1 MGNNKPLW
9 TLIRAVSHAKQPDS
23 SEIFVSNCIIDGHS
37 IGTDEITIADIVMD
51 SRKITPGSLFVALR
65 GTQTDGHKY
74 MDLAEKMGARA
85 ILCEELPEQAH
96 AHVTYVVVGNSA
108 WAMGLMASAFYEHP
122 SQRLTLVGV
131 TGTNGKT
138 SVATFLFQLFR
149 ALGYRC
155 GLLSTVQN
163 QIEDEIIPSTHTTP
177 DSIALNALLSKMIKS
192 GCSHVFMEVSSH
204 AVAQHRITGLQ
215 FAGGIFTNITH
226 DHLDFHKTFDN
237 YIKAKK
243 GFFDQLPKNAFA
255 LVNIDDRRGTVMVQN
270 TAAKIA
276 TYSLQTIASFHGKII
291 SDTLA
296 GMHME
301 VNQQEV
307 WFRVIG
313 RFNAYNLLSVYG
325 AAVLMGESPEAVLT
339 ELSNLKSPPGR
350 FEQFHSKDNIVG
362 IVDYAHTPD
371 ALENVLE
378 TITHLRHGN
387 EKVITIVGCGGNR
400 DAEKRPKMAAIACK
414 YSNRVILTSD
424 NPRNEDPM
432 DILAQMQKGVP
443 ALDYKK
449 TMTIADRREAIFAA
463 LYEAEPED
471 IILIAGKGH
480 ETYQEVMGVK
490 HHFDDKEVLQEAF
503 QSRI

>member
-1 MGNNKPLW
+1 MESTQGKPLPVLLRNIVEKSL
-9 TLIRAVSHAKQPDS
+9 TGPTEVVINSLIL
-23 SEIFVSNCIIDGHS
+23 
-37 IGTDEITIADIVMD
+37 D
-51 SRKITPGSLFVALR
+51 SRKVLPGSLFVALR
-65 GTQTDGHKY
+65 GTQTDGHQY
-74 MDLAEKMGARA
+74 ISIAVNLGASA
-85 ILCEELPEQAH
+85 ILCEELPEAIYPN
-96 AHVTYVVVGNSA
+96 VTYIKVPDSA
-108 WAMGLMASAFYEHP
+108 EAMGLMASAFYDYP
-122 SQRLTLVGV
+122 SQKLTLIGV

-163 QIEDEIIPSTHTTP
+163 QVEDEIIPSTHTTP
-177 DSIALNALLSKMIKS
+177 DSIALNQLLSAMLTK

-243 GFFDQLPKNAFA
+243 GFFDQLPKTAFA
-255 LVNIDDRRGTVMVQN
+255 LVNIDDRRGAVMVQN
-270 TAAKIA
+270 TAAKIE
-276 TYSLQTIASFHGKII
+276 TYSLQTLASFKGKII
-291 SDTLA
+291 SDTLT
-296 GMHME
+296 GMQME
-301 VNQQEV
+301 INMQEV

-325 AAVLMGESPEAVLT
+325 AAVTLGENPEAVLT

-350 FEQFHSKDNIVG
+350 FEQFHSPDNIVG

-371 ALENVLE
+371 ALENVLQ

-424 NPRNEDPM
+424 NPRYEDPL
-432 DILAQMQKGVP
+432 DILDQMRKGVP
-443 ALDYKK
+443 AIDYKK
-449 TMTIADRREAIFAA
+449 TSVIEDRREAIFRA
-463 LYEAEPED
+463 YEEAGPED

-480 ETYQEVMGVK
+480 ENYQEIKGIK
-490 HHFDDKEVLQEAF
+490 HHFDDKEVLIEAF
-503 QSRI
+503 LTRM

>member
-1 MGNNKPLW
+1 METSQEKHL
-9 TLIRAVSHAKQPDS
+9 S
-23 SEIFVSNCIIDGHS
+23 SIIGDLKDAIIHGS
-37 IGTDEITIADIVMD
+37 VDVIIKNIILD
-51 SRKITPGSLFVALR
+51 SRKVLPGSLFVALR
-65 GTQTDGHKY
+65 GTQTDGHQY
-74 MDLAEKMGARA
+74 ITTAAGLGASA
-85 ILCEELPEQAH
+85 ILCEELPENPASE
-96 AHVTYVVVGNSA
+96 VTYIQVEDSA
-108 WAMGLMASAFYEHP
+108 AAMGLIAAAFYGYP
-122 SQRLTLVGV
+122 SGKLTLVGV

-177 DSIALNALLSKMIKS
+177 DSVALNQLLSKMLAS
-192 GCSHVFMEVSSH
+192 NCSHVFMEVSSH

-243 GFFDQLPKNAFA
+243 GFFDQLPKTAFA
-255 LVNIDDRRGTVMVQN
+255 LVNVDDRRGSVMVQN
-270 TAAKIA
+270 TKAKIE
-276 TYSLQTIASFHGKII
+276 TYSLQTLATFKGKII

-301 VNQQEV
+301 INQQEV

-325 AAVLMGESPEAVLT
+325 AAVLLGEKPDEVLT

-350 FEQFHSKDNIVG
+350 FEQFHSKDHIVG

-378 TITHLRHGN
+378 TITHLRNGN

-400 DAEKRPKMAAIACK
+400 DAEKRPKMAAIACR
-414 YSNRVILTSD
+414 YSNQVILTSD
-424 NPRNEDPM
+424 NPRFEDPL
-432 DILAQMQKGVP
+432 DILDQMRKGVP
-443 ALDYKK
+443 PLDYKK
-449 TMTIADRREAIFAA
+449 TTVIADRREAIFKAG
-463 LYEAEPED
+463 LEANPED

-480 ETYQEVMGVK
+480 ENYQDIQGVK
-490 HHFDDKEVLQEAF
+490 HHFDDKEVLLEVF
-503 QSRI
+503 EKRYSN

>member
-1 MGNNKPLW
+1 METNQEKKLGDILTGFTDMTIIGNADVPVKN
-9 TLIRAVSHAKQPDS
+9 I
-23 SEIFVSNCIIDGHS
+23 IID
-37 IGTDEITIADIVMD
+37 
-51 SRKITPGSLFVALR
+51 SRRILPGSLFVALR
-65 GTQTDGHKY
+65 GTQTDGHQY
-74 MDLAEKMGARA
+74 IGIATESGASA
-85 ILCEELPEQAH
+85 ILCEELPQQTSDG
-96 AHVTYVVVGNSA
+96 VTYVVVPDSA
-108 WAMGLMASAFYEHP
+108 AAMGQIASAFYGHP
-122 SQRLTLVGV
+122 SRKLTLVGV

-163 QIEDEIIPSTHTTP
+163 QIEDDVIPSTHTTP
-177 DSIALNALLSKMIKS
+177 DSVALNQLLAKMLEK

-204 AVAQHRITGLQ
+204 SVSQHRIAGLH

-243 GFFDQLPKNAFA
+243 GFFDQLPKTAFA
-255 LVNIDDRRGTVMVQN
+255 LVNIDDRRGAVMVQN
-270 TAAKIA
+270 TKAKVE
-276 TYSLQTIASFHGKII
+276 TYSLQTLASFKGKII

-301 VNQQEV
+301 INQQEV

-325 AAVLMGESPEAVLT
+325 AALLLGEKAESVLT

-350 FEQFHSKDNIVG
+350 FEQFHSVDNVVG

-378 TITHLRHGN
+378 TINHLRHGN

-424 NPRNEDPM
+424 NPRYEEPL
-432 DILAQMQKGVP
+432 DILEQMQKGVP
-443 ALDYKK
+443 PLDYKK
-449 TMTIADRREAIFAA
+449 TTVIEDRREAIRKAGE
-463 LYEAEPED
+463 EANPED

-480 ETYQEVMGVK
+480 ENYQEIKGIK
-490 HHFDDKEVLQEAF
+490 HHFDDKEELLKIFENRY
-503 QSRI
+503 SS

>member
-1 MGNNKPLW
+1 MENNQGKSLQIILNDINGAAV
-9 TLIRAVSHAKQPDS
+9 TGSTNIFIHSLIL
-23 SEIFVSNCIIDGHS
+23 
-37 IGTDEITIADIVMD
+37 D
-51 SRKITPGSLFVALR
+51 SRKVLPGTMFVALR
-65 GTQTDGHKY
+65 GTQTDGHQY
-74 MDLAEKMGARA
+74 IDTAVNLGAAA
-85 ILCEELPEQAH
+85 ILCEELPEVINPD
-96 AHVTYVVVGNSA
+96 VTYIKVPDSA
-108 WAMGLMASAFYEHP
+108 EAMGFLASAFYDHP
-122 SQRLTLVGV
+122 SQKLTLIGV

-149 ALGYRC
+149 GLGYRC

-163 QIEDEIIPSTHTTP
+163 QVEEEVIPSTHTTP
-177 DSIALNALLSKMIKS
+177 DSIALNQLLATMLKK

-204 AVAQHRITGLQ
+204 AVVQHRITGLQ

-243 GFFDQLPKNAFA
+243 GFFDQLPKTAFA
-255 LVNIDDRRGTVMVQN
+255 LVNVDDRRGSVMVQN
-270 TAAKIA
+270 TKAKIE
-276 TYSLQTIASFHGKII
+276 TYSLQTLASFKGKII
-291 SDTLA
+291 SDTLT
-296 GMHME
+296 GMQMDI
-301 VNQQEV
+301 NMKEV

-325 AAVLMGESPEAVLT
+325 AAVILGENPEIVLT

-350 FEQFHSKDNIVG
+350 FEQFHSTDNIVG

-378 TITHLRHGN
+378 TITHLRSGN

-432 DILAQMQKGVP
+432 DILDQMRKGVP
-443 ALDYKK
+443 PLDYKK
-449 TMTIADRREAIFAA
+449 TSVIEDRREAILRACE
-463 LYEAEPED
+463 EANPED

-480 ETYQEVMGVK
+480 ENYQEIKGVK
-490 HHFDDKEVLQEAF
+490 HHFDDKEVLIQAF
-503 QSRI
+503 ISRAEG

>member
-1 MGNNKPLW
+1 MESMQEKSLP
-9 TLIRAVSHAKQPDS
+9 TLLHDVIEKSLTGPTEVVINSL
-23 SEIFVSNCIIDGHS
+23 IL
-37 IGTDEITIADIVMD
+37 D
-51 SRKITPGSLFVALR
+51 SRKVLPGSLFVALR
-65 GTQTDGHKY
+65 GTQTDGHQY
-74 MDLAEKMGARA
+74 IDTAVNLGAAA
-85 ILCEELPEQAH
+85 ILCEELPEAIYPN
-96 AHVTYVVVGNSA
+96 VTYIKVPDSA
-108 WAMGLMASAFYEHP
+108 EAMGLMASAFYGYP
-122 SQRLTLVGV
+122 SQKLTLIGV

-163 QIEDEIIPSTHTTP
+163 QVEDEIIPSTHTTP
-177 DSIALNALLSKMIKS
+177 DSIALNQLLATMLAK

-204 AVAQHRITGLQ
+204 AVVQHRITGLE

-243 GFFDQLPKNAFA
+243 GFFDQLQKKAFA
-255 LVNIDDRRGTVMVQN
+255 LVNIDDRRGAVMVQN
-270 TAAKIA
+270 TAARIE
-276 TYSLQTIASFHGKII
+276 TYSLQTLASFKGKII
-291 SDTLA
+291 SDTLT
-296 GMHME
+296 GMQME
-301 VNQQEV
+301 INMQEV

-325 AAVLMGESPEAVLT
+325 AAVLLGENPEAVLT

-350 FEQFHSKDNIVG
+350 FEQFHSHDNIVG

-371 ALENVLE
+371 ALENVLQ

-387 EKVITIVGCGGNR
+387 EKVITVVGCGGNR

-424 NPRNEDPM
+424 NPRFEDPM
-432 DILAQMQKGVP
+432 DILDQMRKGVP
-443 ALDYKK
+443 AIDYKK
-449 TMTIADRREAIFAA
+449 TSVIEDRHEAIFRA
-463 LYEAEPED
+463 YEEAGPED

-480 ETYQEVMGVK
+480 ENYQEIKGVK
-490 HHFDDKEVLQEAF
+490 HHFDDKEVLIQAF
-503 QSRI
+503 MTRI

>member
-1 MGNNKPLW
+1 MESTPEKFLSDI
-9 TLIRAVSHAKQPDS
+9 LIGVAGAKVSGS
-23 SEIFVSNCIIDGHS
+23 
-37 IGTDEITIADIVMD
+37 DIVVIKSIILD
-51 SRKITPGSLFVALR
+51 SRKVLPGSLFVALR
-65 GTQTDGHKY
+65 GTQTDGHQY
-74 MDLAEKMGARA
+74 IGTAAELGAAA
-85 ILCEELPEQAH
+85 ILCEELPVNLNEN
-96 AHVTYVVVGNSA
+96 VTYIQVQDSA
-108 WAMGLMASAFYEHP
+108 EAMGLIAAAFYDHP
-122 SQRLTLVGV
+122 SRDLTLVGV

-155 GLLSTVQN
+155 GLISTVQN
-163 QIEDEIIPSTHTTP
+163 QVEDEVIPSTHTTP
-177 DSIALNALLSKMIKS
+177 DAVALNQLLAQMQKKN
-192 GCSHVFMEVSSH
+192 CSHVFMEVSSH
-204 AVAQHRITGLQ
+204 SVAQHRITGLH

-243 GFFDQLPKNAFA
+243 GFFDQLPKSAFA
-255 LVNIDDRRGTVMVQN
+255 LINVDDRRGSVMVQN
-270 TAAKIA
+270 TKAKIE
-276 TYSLQTIASFHGKII
+276 TYSLQTLAGFKGKII

-301 VNQQEV
+301 INQQEV

-325 AAVLMGESPEAVLT
+325 AAILLGEKPESVLT
-339 ELSNLKSPPGR
+339 ELSNLKSPLGR
-350 FEQFHSKDNIVG
+350 FEQFHSADNIVG

-387 EKVITIVGCGGNR
+387 EQVITIVGCGGNR

-424 NPRNEDPM
+424 NPRYEEPM
-432 DILAQMQKGVP
+432 DILEQMRKGVP
-443 ALDYKK
+443 PLDYKK
-449 TMTIADRREAIFAA
+449 TTVIEDRREAIFKACS
-463 LYEAEPED
+463 EANPED

-480 ETYQEVMGVK
+480 ENYQEIKGIK
-490 HHFDDKEVLQEAF
+490 HHFDDKEVLLAAF
-503 QSRI
+503 ASRHA

>member
-1 MGNNKPLW
+1 MENNQEKSLGSLLGEVKGAVLHGN
-9 TLIRAVSHAKQPDS
+9 ADV
-23 SEIFVSNCIIDGHS
+23 IIKN
-37 IGTDEITIADIVMD
+37 IILD
-51 SRKITPGSLFVALR
+51 SRKVLPGSLFVALR
-65 GTQTDGHKY
+65 GTQTDGHQFINTATG
-74 MDLAEKMGARA
+74 LGASA
-85 ILCEELPEQAH
+85 ILCETLPEQVEEG
-96 AHVTYVVVGNSA
+96 VTYIQVEDSA
-108 WAMGLMASAFYEHP
+108 VAMGLVAAAFYGQP
-122 SQRLTLVGV
+122 SRKVKLVGV

-163 QIEDEIIPSTHTTP
+163 QIEDAIIPSTHTTP
-177 DSIALNALLSKMIKS
+177 DAVALNALLAQMAASN
-192 GCSHVFMEVSSH
+192 CSHVFMEVSSH
-204 AVAQHRITGLQ
+204 SVAQHRITGLH

-243 GFFDQLPKNAFA
+243 GFFDALPKTAFA
-255 LVNIDDRRGTVMVQN
+255 LVNVDDRRGAVMVQN
-270 TAAKIA
+270 TKARIE
-276 TYSLQTIASFHGKII
+276 TYSLQTLATFKGKII

-301 VNQQEV
+301 INQQEV

-325 AAVLMGESPEAVLT
+325 AAVLLGEQEEAVLT

-350 FEQFHSKDNIVG
+350 FEQFHSADQIVG

-378 TITHLRHGN
+378 TITHLRNGN
-387 EKVITIVGCGGNR
+387 EQVITIVGCGGNR
-400 DAEKRPKMAAIACK
+400 DAEKRPKMAAIACQ

-424 NPRNEDPM
+424 NPRYEEPM
-432 DILAQMQKGVP
+432 DILDQMQKGIP
-443 ALDYKK
+443 PLDFKK
-449 TMTIADRREAIFAA
+449 TTVIADRREAIFKAGE
-463 LYEAEPED
+463 EAQAGD

-480 ETYQEVMGVK
+480 ENYQEIKGVK
-490 HHFDDKEVLQEAF
+490 HHFDDKEVLLEVFAN
-503 QSRI
+503 RAAN

>member
-1 MGNNKPLW
+1 METNQEKNL
-9 TLIRAVSHAKQPDS
+9 S
-23 SEIFVSNCIIDGHS
+23 SILGDLKDATIHGSGDVIIKN
-37 IGTDEITIADIVMD
+37 IILD
-51 SRKITPGSLFVALR
+51 SRKVLPGSLFVALR
-65 GTQTDGHKY
+65 GTQTDGHQY
-74 MDLAEKMGARA
+74 ITTATGLGASA
-85 ILCEELPEQAH
+85 ILCEELPENPVGE
-96 AHVTYVVVGNSA
+96 VTYIQVADSA
-108 WAMGLMASAFYEHP
+108 EAMGLIAAAFYDYP
-122 SQRLTLVGV
+122 SSKLTLVGV

-149 ALGYRC
+149 KLGYRC

-177 DSIALNALLSKMIKS
+177 DSVALNELLSKMLAS
-192 GCSHVFMEVSSH
+192 NCSHVFMEVSSH
-204 AVAQHRITGLQ
+204 SVAQHRITGLQ

-243 GFFDQLPKNAFA
+243 GFFDQLPKTAFA
-255 LVNIDDRRGTVMVQN
+255 LVNVDDRRGSVMVQN
-270 TAAKIA
+270 TKAKIE
-276 TYSLQTIASFHGKII
+276 TYSLQTLATFKGKII

-301 VNQQEV
+301 INQQEV

-325 AAVLMGESPEAVLT
+325 AAVLLGEKPEEVLT

-350 FEQFHSKDNIVG
+350 FEQFHSKDHIVG

-378 TITHLRHGN
+378 TITHLRNGN

-400 DAEKRPKMAAIACK
+400 DAEKRPKMAAIACR
-414 YSNRVILTSD
+414 YSNQVILTSD
-424 NPRNEDPM
+424 NPRFEDPL
-432 DILAQMQKGVP
+432 DILEQMRKGVP
-443 ALDYKK
+443 PLDYKK
-449 TMTIADRREAIFAA
+449 TTVIPDRREAIFKAG
-463 LYEAEPED
+463 LEANPED

-480 ETYQEVMGVK
+480 ENYQDIQGIK
-490 HHFDDKEVLQEAF
+490 HHFDDKEVLLEVF
-503 QSRI
+503 EKRYSN

>member
-1 MGNNKPLW
+1 METSQEKHL
-9 TLIRAVSHAKQPDS
+9 S
-23 SEIFVSNCIIDGHS
+23 SIIGDLKDAIIHGS
-37 IGTDEITIADIVMD
+37 GDVIIKNIILD
-51 SRKITPGSLFVALR
+51 SRKVLPGSLFVALR
-65 GTQTDGHKY
+65 GTQTDGHQY
-74 MDLAEKMGARA
+74 ITTAAGLGASA
-85 ILCEELPEQAH
+85 ILCEELPENPSSEVNYIQ
-96 AHVTYVVVGNSA
+96 VEDSA
-108 WAMGLMASAFYEHP
+108 AAMGLIAAAFYGYP
-122 SQRLTLVGV
+122 SGKLTLVGV

-177 DSIALNALLSKMIKS
+177 DSVALNQLLSKMLAS
-192 GCSHVFMEVSSH
+192 NCSHVFMEVSSH

-243 GFFDQLPKNAFA
+243 GFFDQLPKTAFA
-255 LVNIDDRRGTVMVQN
+255 LVNVDDRRGSVMVQN
-270 TAAKIA
+270 TKAKIE
-276 TYSLQTIASFHGKII
+276 TYSLQTLATFKGKII

-301 VNQQEV
+301 INQQEV

-325 AAVLMGESPEAVLT
+325 AAVLLGEKPDEVLT

-350 FEQFHSKDNIVG
+350 FEQFHSKDHIVG

-378 TITHLRHGN
+378 TITHLRNGN

-400 DAEKRPKMAAIACK
+400 DAEKRPKMAAIACR
-414 YSNRVILTSD
+414 YSNQVILTSD
-424 NPRNEDPM
+424 NPRFEDPL
-432 DILAQMQKGVP
+432 DILDQMRKGVP
-443 ALDYKK
+443 PLDYKK
-449 TMTIADRREAIFAA
+449 TTVIADRREAIFKAG
-463 LYEAEPED
+463 LEANPED

-480 ETYQEVMGVK
+480 ENYQDIQGVK
-490 HHFDDKEVLQEAF
+490 HHFDDKEVLLEVF
-503 QSRI
+503 EKRYSN

>member
-1 MGNNKPLW
+1 METSQEKKL
-9 TLIRAVSHAKQPDS
+9 S
-23 SEIFVSNCIIDGHS
+23 SILVDLKDATIHGSADVVIKNIIL
-37 IGTDEITIADIVMD
+37 D
-51 SRKITPGSLFVALR
+51 SRKVLPGSLFVALR
-65 GTQTDGHKY
+65 GTQTDGHQY
-74 MDLAEKMGARA
+74 ITTATGLGASA
-85 ILCEELPEQAH
+85 VLCEELPENPVGE
-96 AHVTYVVVGNSA
+96 VTYIQVEDSA
-108 WAMGLMASAFYEHP
+108 ASMGLIAAAFYGYP
-122 SQRLTLVGV
+122 SSKLTLVGV

-177 DSIALNALLSKMIKS
+177 DSVALNQLLSKMLAS
-192 GCSHVFMEVSSH
+192 NCSHVFMEVSSH
-204 AVAQHRITGLQ
+204 SVAQHRITGLQ

-243 GFFDQLPKNAFA
+243 GFFDQLPKTAFA
-255 LVNIDDRRGTVMVQN
+255 LVNVDDRRGSVMVQN
-270 TAAKIA
+270 TKAKIE
-276 TYSLQTIASFHGKII
+276 TYSLQTLATFKGKII

-325 AAVLMGESPEAVLT
+325 AAVLLGEKPEEVLT

-350 FEQFHSKDNIVG
+350 FEQFHSKDHIVG

-378 TITHLRHGN
+378 TITHLRNGN

-414 YSNRVILTSD
+414 YSNQVILTSD
-424 NPRNEDPM
+424 NPRFEDPL
-432 DILAQMQKGVP
+432 DILEQMRKGVP
-443 ALDYKK
+443 PLDYKK
-449 TMTIADRREAIFAA
+449 TTVIADRRQAIFKAG
-463 LYEAEPED
+463 LEANPED

-480 ETYQEVMGVK
+480 ENYQDIQGVK
-490 HHFDDKEVLQEAF
+490 HHFDDKEVLLEVF
-503 QSRI
+503 EKRYSN

>member
-1 MGNNKPLW
+1 MENDQEKIL
-9 TLIRAVSHAKQPDS
+9 
-23 SEIFVSNCIIDGHS
+23 SNLLGEVKGATIHGYSDVRIKNIIL
-37 IGTDEITIADIVMD
+37 D
-51 SRKITPGSLFVALR
+51 SRKVLPGSLFVALR
-65 GTQTDGHKY
+65 GTQTDGHQFIGTATE
-74 MDLAEKMGARA
+74 LGASA
-85 ILCEELPEQAH
+85 ILCEELPESPREDI
-96 AHVTYVVVGNSA
+96 TYIEVGDSA
-108 WAMGLMASAFYEHP
+108 EAMGLIAAAFYGYP
-122 SQRLTLVGV
+122 SSKVKLVGV

-177 DSIALNALLSKMIKS
+177 DAIALNALIAQMAARN
-192 GCSHVFMEVSSH
+192 CSHVFMEVSSH
-204 AVAQHRITGLQ
+204 SVAQHRITGLQ

-243 GFFDQLPKNAFA
+243 GFFDVLPKSAFA
-255 LVNIDDRRGTVMVQN
+255 LVNVDDRRGAVMVQN
-270 TAAKIA
+270 TKARIE
-276 TYSLQTIASFHGKII
+276 TYSLQTLATFKGKII

-325 AAVLMGESPEAVLT
+325 AAVLLGEKEEAVLT

-350 FEQFHSKDNIVG
+350 FEQFHSADRIVG

-387 EKVITIVGCGGNR
+387 EQVITIVGCGGNR
-400 DAEKRPKMAAIACK
+400 DAEKRPKMAEIACK

-424 NPRNEDPM
+424 NPRYEDPN
-432 DILAQMQKGVP
+432 DILEQMRKGVP
-443 ALDYKK
+443 PLDYKK
-449 TMTIADRREAIFAA
+449 TTVIADRREAIFKAG
-463 LYEAEPED
+463 LEASPED

-480 ETYQEVMGVK
+480 ENYQEIKGVK
-490 HHFDDKEVLQEAF
+490 HHFDDKEVLLEVFAK
-503 QSRI
+503 RRGN

>member
-1 MGNNKPLW
+1 MESTQGKPLPA
-9 TLIRAVSHAKQPDS
+9 LLR
-23 SEIFVSNCIIDGHS
+23 
-37 IGTDEITIADIVMD
+37 DIVEKSLTGPTEVVINSLILD
-51 SRKITPGSLFVALR
+51 SRKVLPGSLFAALR
-65 GTQTDGHKY
+65 GTQTDGHQY
-74 MDLAEKMGARA
+74 ISIAVNLGAAA
-85 ILCEELPEQAH
+85 ILCEELPEAIYP
-96 AHVTYVVVGNSA
+96 HVTYIKVPDSA
-108 WAMGLMASAFYEHP
+108 EAMGLMASAFYDYP
-122 SQRLTLVGV
+122 SQKLTLIGV

-163 QIEDEIIPSTHTTP
+163 QVEDEIIPSTHTTP
-177 DSIALNALLSKMIKS
+177 DSIALNQLLSVMLAK

-243 GFFDQLPKNAFA
+243 GFFDQLPKTAFA
-255 LVNIDDRRGTVMVQN
+255 LVNIDDRRGAVMVQN
-270 TAAKIA
+270 TAAKIE
-276 TYSLQTIASFHGKII
+276 TYSLQTLASFKGKII
-291 SDTLA
+291 SDTLT
-296 GMHME
+296 GMQME
-301 VNQQEV
+301 INMQEV

-325 AAVLMGESPEAVLT
+325 AAVTLGENPEAVLT

-350 FEQFHSKDNIVG
+350 FEQFHSPDNIVG

-371 ALENVLE
+371 ALENVLQ
-378 TITHLRHGN
+378 TIAHLRHGN

-424 NPRNEDPM
+424 NPRYEDPL
-432 DILAQMQKGVP
+432 DILDQMRKGVP
-443 ALDYKK
+443 AIDYKK
-449 TMTIADRREAIFAA
+449 TSVIEDRREAIFRA
-463 LYEAEPED
+463 YEEAGPED

-480 ETYQEVMGVK
+480 ENYQEIKGIK
-490 HHFDDKEVLQEAF
+490 HHFDDKEVLIEAF
-503 QSRI
+503 LTRM

>member
-1 MGNNKPLW
+1 MEINQEKILSDLLSGVKDVTVAGPKDVVIKN
-9 TLIRAVSHAKQPDS
+9 LIL
-23 SEIFVSNCIIDGHS
+23 
-37 IGTDEITIADIVMD
+37 D
-51 SRKITPGSLFVALR
+51 SRKVVPGSMFIALR
-65 GTQTDGHKY
+65 GTQTDGHQY
-74 MDLAEKMGARA
+74 MDTAADKGASA
-85 ILCEELPEQAH
+85 ILCEELPANPAEG
-96 AHVTYVVVGNSA
+96 VTYITASDSA
-108 WAMGLMASAFYEHP
+108 ETMGLIASAFYDHP
-122 SQRLTLVGV
+122 SQKLTLVGV

-163 QIEDEIIPSTHTTP
+163 QIEDEIIASTHTTP
-177 DSIALNALLSKMIKS
+177 DAIALNQLLAQMKAKN
-192 GCSHVFMEVSSH
+192 CSHVFMEVSSH

-215 FAGGIFTNITH
+215 FTGGIFTNITH

-243 GFFDQLPKNAFA
+243 GFFDALPKSAFA
-255 LVNIDDRRGTVMVQN
+255 LVNVDDRRGAVMVQN
-270 TAAKIA
+270 TKAKIE
-276 TYSLQTIASFHGKII
+276 TYSLQTLATFKGKLI
-291 SDTLA
+291 SDTLT

-325 AAVLMGESPEAVLT
+325 AAILLGEKPEAVLT

-350 FEQFHSKDNIVG
+350 FEQFHSSDDIVG

-378 TITHLRHGN
+378 TIAHLRNGN
-387 EKVITIVGCGGNR
+387 EQVITVVGCGGNR

-414 YSNRVILTSD
+414 FSNKVILTSD
-424 NPRNEDPM
+424 NPRFEDPM

-443 ALDYKK
+443 PLDYKK
-449 TMTIADRREAIFAA
+449 TRVIADRHEAIVKAG
-463 LYEAEPED
+463 LEAEPGD

-480 ETYQEVMGVK
+480 ENYQDIKGVK
-490 HHFDDKEVLQEAF
+490 HHFDDKEVLQEVF
-503 QSRI
+503 LMRQSN

>member
-1 MGNNKPLW
+1 METSQEKHL
-9 TLIRAVSHAKQPDS
+9 S
-23 SEIFVSNCIIDGHS
+23 SIIGDLKDAIIHGS
-37 IGTDEITIADIVMD
+37 GDVIIKNIILD
-51 SRKITPGSLFVALR
+51 SRKVLPGSLFVALR
-65 GTQTDGHKY
+65 GTQTDGHQY
-74 MDLAEKMGARA
+74 ITTAAGLGASA
-85 ILCEELPEQAH
+85 ILCEELPENPSSE
-96 AHVTYVVVGNSA
+96 VTYIQVEDSA
-108 WAMGLMASAFYEHP
+108 AAMGLIAAAFYGYP
-122 SQRLTLVGV
+122 SGKLTLVGV

-177 DSIALNALLSKMIKS
+177 DSVALNQLLSKMLAS
-192 GCSHVFMEVSSH
+192 NCSHVFMEVSSH

-243 GFFDQLPKNAFA
+243 GFFDQLPKTAFA
-255 LVNIDDRRGTVMVQN
+255 LVNVDDRRGSVMVQN
-270 TAAKIA
+270 TKAKIE
-276 TYSLQTIASFHGKII
+276 TYSLQTLATFKGKII

-301 VNQQEV
+301 INQQEV

-325 AAVLMGESPEAVLT
+325 AAVLLGEKPDEVLT

-350 FEQFHSKDNIVG
+350 FEQFHSKDHIVG

-378 TITHLRHGN
+378 TITHLRNGN

-400 DAEKRPKMAAIACK
+400 DAEKRPKMAAIACR
-414 YSNRVILTSD
+414 YSNQVILTSD
-424 NPRNEDPM
+424 NPRFEDPHWTFW
-432 DILAQMQKGVP
+432 IKCARE
-443 ALDYKK
+443 YHHWITKK
-449 TMTIADRREAIFAA
+449 RLSLRT
-463 LYEAEPED
+463 
-471 IILIAGKGH
+471 
-480 ETYQEVMGVK
+480 GVK
-490 HHFDDKEVLQEAF
+490 LFLKPDWRQILRTLF
-503 QSRI
+503 

>member
-1 MGNNKPLW
+1 METSQEKHL
-9 TLIRAVSHAKQPDS
+9 S
-23 SEIFVSNCIIDGHS
+23 SIIGDLKDAIIHGS
-37 IGTDEITIADIVMD
+37 GDVIIKNIILD
-51 SRKITPGSLFVALR
+51 SRKVLPGSLFVALR
-65 GTQTDGHKY
+65 GTQTDGHQY
-74 MDLAEKMGARA
+74 ITTAAGLGASA
-85 ILCEELPEQAH
+85 ILCEELPENPSSE
-96 AHVTYVVVGNSA
+96 VTYIQVEDSA
-108 WAMGLMASAFYEHP
+108 GAMGLIAAAFYGYP
-122 SQRLTLVGV
+122 SGKLTLVGV

-177 DSIALNALLSKMIKS
+177 DSVALNQLLSKMLAS
-192 GCSHVFMEVSSH
+192 NCSHVFMEVSSH
-204 AVAQHRITGLQ
+204 AVAQNRITGLQ

-243 GFFDQLPKNAFA
+243 GFFDQLPKTAFA
-255 LVNIDDRRGTVMVQN
+255 LVNVDDRRGSVMVQN
-270 TAAKIA
+270 TKAKIE
-276 TYSLQTIASFHGKII
+276 TYSLQTLATFKGKII

-301 VNQQEV
+301 INQQEV

-325 AAVLMGESPEAVLT
+325 AAVLLGEKPDEVLT

-350 FEQFHSKDNIVG
+350 FEQFHSKDHIVG

-378 TITHLRHGN
+378 TITHLRNGN

-400 DAEKRPKMAAIACK
+400 DAEKRPKMAAIACR
-414 YSNRVILTSD
+414 YSNQVILTSD
-424 NPRNEDPM
+424 NPRFEDPQ
-432 DILAQMQKGVP
+432 DILDQMRKGVP
-443 ALDYKK
+443 PLDYKK
-449 TMTIADRREAIFAA
+449 TTVIADRREAIFKAG
-463 LYEAEPED
+463 LEANPED

-480 ETYQEVMGVK
+480 ENYQDIQGVK
-490 HHFDDKEVLQEAF
+490 HHFDDKEVLLEVF
-503 QSRI
+503 EKRYSN

>member
-1 MGNNKPLW
+1 MEITQGKPLPA
-9 TLIRAVSHAKQPDS
+9 LLR
-23 SEIFVSNCIIDGHS
+23 
-37 IGTDEITIADIVMD
+37 DIVEKSLTGPTEVVINGLILD
-51 SRKITPGSLFVALR
+51 SRKVLPGSLFVALR
-65 GTQTDGHKY
+65 GTQTDGHQY
-74 MDLAEKMGARA
+74 ISIAVNLGATA
-85 ILCEELPEQAH
+85 ILCEELPDAIYPN
-96 AHVTYVVVGNSA
+96 VTYIKVPDSA
-108 WAMGLMASAFYEHP
+108 EAMGLMASAFYDYP
-122 SQRLTLVGV
+122 SQKLTLIGV

-163 QIEDEIIPSTHTTP
+163 QVEDEVILSTHTTP
-177 DSIALNALLSKMIKS
+177 DSIALNQLLSVMLAK

-204 AVAQHRITGLQ
+204 AVAQHRIKGLQ

-243 GFFDQLPKNAFA
+243 GFFDQLPKTAFA
-255 LVNIDDRRGTVMVQN
+255 LVNIDDRRGAVMVQN
-270 TAAKIA
+270 TAAKIE
-276 TYSLQTIASFHGKII
+276 TYSLQTLASFKGKII
-291 SDTLA
+291 SDTLT
-296 GMHME
+296 GMQME
-301 VNQQEV
+301 INMQEV

-325 AAVLMGESPEAVLT
+325 AAVTLGENPEAVLT

-350 FEQFHSKDNIVG
+350 FEQFHSPDNIVG

-371 ALENVLE
+371 ALENVLQ

-424 NPRNEDPM
+424 NPRYEDPL
-432 DILAQMQKGVP
+432 DILDQMRKGVP
-443 ALDYKK
+443 AIDYKK
-449 TMTIADRREAIFAA
+449 TSVIEDRREAIFRA
-463 LYEAEPED
+463 YEEAGPED

-480 ETYQEVMGVK
+480 ENYQEIKGIK
-490 HHFDDKEVLQEAF
+490 HHFDDKEVLIEAF
-503 QSRI
+503 LTRM

>member
-1 MGNNKPLW
+1 MESNQGKNLDTLLKEVTRISVTGSTDVLINN
-9 TLIRAVSHAKQPDS
+9 LIL
-23 SEIFVSNCIIDGHS
+23 
-37 IGTDEITIADIVMD
+37 D
-51 SRKITPGSLFVALR
+51 SRKVMPGNLFVALR
-65 GTQTDGHKY
+65 GTQTDGHQY
-74 MDLAEKMGARA
+74 IDTAVNLGATA
-85 ILCEELPEQAH
+85 ILCEEFPTAIYPD
-96 AHVTYVVVGNSA
+96 VTYIKVEDSA
-108 WAMGLMASAFYEHP
+108 EAMGLMASAFYDHP
-122 SQRLTLVGV
+122 SQKLTLIGV

-149 ALGYRC
+149 GLGYRC

-163 QIEDEIIPSTHTTP
+163 QVEEEVIPSTHTTP
-177 DSIALNALLSKMIKS
+177 DAIALNQLLATMLGK

-204 AVAQHRITGLQ
+204 AVAQHRIAGLH

-243 GFFDQLPKNAFA
+243 GFFDQLPKTAFA
-255 LVNIDDRRGTVMVQN
+255 LINVDDRRGTVMVQN
-270 TAAKIA
+270 TLAKIE
-276 TYSLQTIASFHGKII
+276 TYSLQTLASFKGKII
-291 SDTLA
+291 SDNLT

-301 VNQQEV
+301 VNLQEV

-313 RFNAYNLLSVYG
+313 RFNAYNLLAVYG
-325 AAVLMGESPEAVLT
+325 AAVLLGENPEAVLT
-339 ELSNLKSPPGR
+339 VLSILKSPPGR
-350 FEQFHSKDNIVG
+350 FEQFISPDNIVG

-371 ALENVLE
+371 ALENVLQ

-387 EKVITIVGCGGNR
+387 EKVITVVGCGGNR

-432 DILAQMQKGVP
+432 DILDQMRKGVP
-443 ALDYKK
+443 PLDYKK
-449 TMTIADRREAIFAA
+449 TSVIEDRREAIFKAFA
-463 LYEAEPED
+463 EANPDD

-480 ETYQEVMGVK
+480 ENYQEIKGVK
-490 HHFDDKEVLQEAF
+490 HHFDDKEVLIEAF
-503 QSRI
+503 LGRHQN